1 MIDFGVTERESSTC
15 RREVV
20 IFLSGF
26 KALASKNGLVVFQR
40 QDYKETLTELAIH
53 PSQAKEMI
61 LGLTVENYYKG
72 LGQGERDG
80 EEVCELGLVDNGREL
95 YIKLMID
102 NTHERAICCSF
113 HFPERKIE
121 YPFAEHV
128 GQGGDH
134 VSCFLPEMQ
143 E

>member
-1 MIDFGVTERESSTC
+1 MIDFDVTERESSSN

-20 IFLSGF
+20 SFLTRSKTF
-26 KALASKNGLVVFQR
+26 ASKNDLVVFQR
-40 QDYKETLTELAIH
+40 QDYKETLTELAIN

-72 LGQGERDG
+72 LGPGERDG

-102 NTHERAICCSF
+102 NTNERAICCSF
-113 HFPERKIE
+113 HFPKREIE
-121 YPFAEHV
+121 YPFAEDV
-128 GQGGDH
+128 G
-134 VSCFLPEMQ
+134 
-143 E
+143 